1 LCSFPC
7 SAIITSFFSFL
18 FKNIPIYII
27 CETMTF
33 ETDVTQVIMVR
44 AKHNFNGRNNDE
56 LCFKKGDVI
65 VVTQILD
72 EGWWEGTLNDKTG
85 WFPSNYVTVEKQESA
100 QQNRIFVD
108 NAIDSNRAQESR
120 HLFRDM
126 VLRNM
131 LENEEK
137 HLNEL
142 VSFLTEYIS
151 PLKASSILSKEEFV
165 SLIGNIREIIQFQS
179 DFYNDL
185 LEESR
190 KPYKEQRIGGKFL
203 RSAQTL
209 KQLLASYC
217 KNHPMAVN
225 VIDKHRASLTQFMQN
240 RGANDLLLVS
250 RLSQPFR
257 HLDSY
262 TVALLELERNL
273 EDNHPDRGD
282 TQRAVSVYRDV
293 ALSCAEIRK
302 QKEIELD
309 LLTCTIADWEGEPM
323 HMLGDFTSAVT
334 AYSVFGKSWEGDCCL
349 VLFPQVLLALQV
361 SPELNGYT
369 YKAEPGRYMI
379 EIRSKVDDKTV
390 LSFTMSNPDDL
401 SKWLDRFETLVND
414 GGDDVLISPIVPSSY
429 VNVEEEVSP
438 LMKPKLSNMPSP
450 GHAELFRKPVDPG
463 KSLPPKQYSG
473 YCLRPLP
480 TQLRTGA
487 QAAKDTEIKLRKKG
501 SAAPAAAEVV
511 YDSDEIELLKVVEMF
526 CGGDSLKPVV
536 ESKKRFSDYRIFL
549 VLPTENVKNP
559 GILIAEDEKIFF
571 EEFVGDELVVHEK
584 TLVDTVYALKDQV
597 RILSEIVND
606 LTKTAQSE
614 QSARRRTDELMCQLM
629 NERTSNSSTLSN
641 YTKDWPT
648 GDGTA

>member
-1 LCSFPC
+1 
-7 SAIITSFFSFL
+7 
-18 FKNIPIYII
+18 
-27 CETMTF
+27 
-33 ETDVTQVIMVR
+33 
-44 AKHNFNGRNNDE
+44 
-56 LCFKKGDVI
+56 
-65 VVTQILD
+65 
-72 EGWWEGTLNDKTG
+72 
-85 WFPSNYVTVEKQESA
+85 
-100 QQNRIFVD
+100 
-108 NAIDSNRAQESR
+108 
-120 HLFRDM
+120 M

-142 VSFLTEYIS
+142 VNFLTEYIN

-240 RGANDLLLVS
+240 RGASDLLLVS

-309 LLTCTIADWEGEPM
+309 LLTCTIADWEGEVPN
-323 HMLGDFTSAVT
+323 
-334 AYSVFGKSWEGDCCL
+334 AYVGRFYIGSNSVFGFWEKLGR
-349 VLFPQVLLALQV
+349 VVNQ
-361 SPELNGYT
+361 
-369 YKAEPGRYMI
+369 AEPGRYMI

-401 SKWLDRFETLVND
+401 SKWLDRFETVVND

-429 VNVEEEVSP
+429 VNVEVEEKEEVSP

-487 QAAKDTEIKLRKKG
+487 HAAKDTEIKLRKK
-501 SAAPAAAEVV
+501 E
-511 YDSDEIELLKVVEMF
+511 
-526 CGGDSLKPVV
+526 
-536 ESKKRFSDYRIFL
+536 KRFSVYRIFL
-549 VLPTENVKNP
+549 VSPTENVKNP

-571 EEFVGDELVVHEK
+571 EEFVGDELVVHEN
-584 TLVDTVYALKDQV
+584 LCVEGSSSNII
-597 RILSEIVND
+597 R
-606 LTKTAQSE
+606 AQSE

-648 GDGTA
+648 GDGNAK

>member
-1 LCSFPC
+1 
-7 SAIITSFFSFL
+7 L

-56 LCFKKGDVI
+56 KGDVI

-126 VLRNM
+126 
-131 LENEEK
+131 
-137 HLNEL
+137 
-142 VSFLTEYIS
+142 
-151 PLKASSILSKEEFV
+151 
-165 SLIGNIREIIQFQS
+165 
-179 DFYNDL
+179 
-185 LEESR
+185 
-190 KPYKEQRIGGKFL
+190 
-203 RSAQTL
+203 
-209 KQLLASYC
+209 
-217 KNHPMAVN
+217 
-225 VIDKHRASLTQFMQN
+225 
-240 RGANDLLLVS
+240 
-250 RLSQPFR
+250 
-257 HLDSY
+257 
-262 TVALLELERNL
+262 
-273 EDNHPDRGD
+273 
-282 TQRAVSVYRDV
+282 
-293 ALSCAEIRK
+293 
-302 QKEIELD
+302 
-309 LLTCTIADWEGEPM
+309 PM

-536 ESKKRFSDYRIFL
+536 ESK
-549 VLPTENVKNP
+549 NVKNP

>member
-1 LCSFPC
+1 
-7 SAIITSFFSFL
+7 
-18 FKNIPIYII
+18 
-27 CETMTF
+27 
-33 ETDVTQVIMVR
+33 
-44 AKHNFNGRNNDE
+44 
-56 LCFKKGDVI
+56 
-65 VVTQILD
+65 
-72 EGWWEGTLNDKTG
+72 
-85 WFPSNYVTVEKQESA
+85 
-100 QQNRIFVD
+100 
-108 NAIDSNRAQESR
+108 
-120 HLFRDM
+120 
-126 VLRNM
+126 M

-142 VSFLTEYIS
+142 VSFLTEYIN

-185 LEESR
+185 LEES
-190 KPYKEQRIGGKFL
+190 
-203 RSAQTL
+203 
-209 KQLLASYC
+209 
-217 KNHPMAVN
+217 
-225 VIDKHRASLTQFMQN
+225 RASLTQFMQN

-293 ALSCAEIRK
+293 A
-302 QKEIELD
+302 
-309 LLTCTIADWEGEPM
+309 PM
-323 HMLGDFTSAVT
+323 HMLGDFISAVT

-349 VLFPQVLLALQV
+349 VLFPQVLLVLQV

-429 VNVEEEVSP
+429 VNVEVEEKEEVSP

-526 CGGDSLKPVV
+526 CG
-536 ESKKRFSDYRIFL
+536 EKRFFVYRIFL
-549 VLPTENVKNP
+549 VSPTENVRNP

-571 EEFVGDELVVHEK
+571 EEFVGDELVVHENTYFFLFSYDIFYK
-584 TLVDTVYALKDQV
+584 WIHSIDNIYIAKSVFYRECKITKNEVMVFYNMVQIMFDSFIFLFIKDQ
-597 RILSEIVND
+597 
-606 LTKTAQSE
+606 
-614 QSARRRTDELMCQLM
+614 
-629 NERTSNSSTLSN
+629 
-641 YTKDWPT
+641 Y
-648 GDGTA
+648 